1 MNGKIDEVCYYN
13 ALCNGSYAKTKEC
26 VKTVSYA
33 TIRKYVAIGKNLDF
47 ELRDLLEEKGKKK
60 LSLGLALKFCEV
72 PNPEYQY
79 DIYKRMSSRT
89 ITNKEKIESFTEYT
103 ECNICCE
110 KSHFQEKLPCCGM
123 FVCLTCLYKTID
135 TMINDISFSGC
146 KCPFCNSYF
155 SKKYIF
161 DILTFNRKNKIY
173 KWIYDVPELFFKREY
188 YRNLWRKMRAII
200 ERVEVLQ
207 NKMIDE
213 NLDFRKL
220 VSGDEKE
227 KYYGVCV
234 ECCPPV
240 TKNIQI
246 FTDIK
251 VNTVD
256 RECADGE
263 GNMVVLNHDM
273 FKCEN
278 CGEKDNEYKKCPH
291 CGIKTLRPSACN
303 YVICGDHRWCWIC
316 NERLPNNHEG
326 HNVHYW
332 TGPGSSP
339 YSNYCRRSI
348 QYNAPDFVMDCCDC
362 SDCSKHMGLKLCKT
376 LECYNRCESS
386 EKPHC
391 KACQNLI

>member
-13 ALCNGSYAKTKEC
+13 TLCNGSYAKTKDC
-26 VKTVSYA
+26 VKTISYA
-33 TIRKYVAIGKNLDF
+33 TIRKYVAIGENLDF
-47 ELRDLLEEKGKKK
+47 ELRLLLEEKGKKK

-72 PNPEYQY
+72 PNTDFQY
-79 DIYKRMSSRT
+79 NIYKRMFSRT
-89 ITNKEKIESFTEYT
+89 ITNKEKIEHFNEFT

-110 KSHFQEKLPCCGM
+110 KSQFQEKLPCCGM

-135 TMINDISFSGC
+135 IMINDISFSGC

-173 KWIYDVPELFFKREY
+173 KWIYNVPYLYFKREY

-213 NLDFRKL
+213 NLDFGKL
-220 VSGDEKE
+220 VSGNEKE

-234 ECCPPV
+234 ECCPPLINN
-240 TKNIQI
+240 TQI

-251 VNTVD
+251 INTID

-263 GNMVVLNHDM
+263 GNMVVLNLDM

-278 CGEKDNEYKKCPH
+278 CGDKDNEYKKCPH

-348 QYNAPDFVMDCCDC
+348 NHNAPDFVMDCCDC
-362 SDCSKHMGLKLCKT
+362 KACSKHSGLKLCKT
-376 LECYNRCESS
+376 LECYNRCEGS
-386 EKPHC
+386 ENPHC
-391 KACQNLI
+391 NACQNLI